1 MRGFMCRIA
10 LVFAVGCGAKS
21 GSSPESAKPEK
32 PPVAGL
38 VDLQVLSQDFRANQA
53 AGDEKY
59 TGRRLTAEGYMH
71 KLEKMESGDYRMR
84 FEYFVDGFNMRE
96 GNVIAFFP
104 ARGAVAPI
112 PEFTLQLQV
121 FWFLAAGNSPLSG
134 VAERVG
140 TLHTLAPKLC

>member
-104 ARGAVAPI
+104 ASEV
-112 PEFTLQLQV
+112 
-121 FWFLAAGNSPLSG
+121 
-134 VAERVG
+134 
-140 TLHTLAPKLC
+140 PKLTKFEWRSPVHFTGRCDGLVNRAVIIRDCKITDPPKGK

>member
-104 ARGAVAPI
+104 ASEV
-112 PEFTLQLQV
+112 
-121 FWFLAAGNSPLSG
+121 
-134 VAERVG
+134 
-140 TLHTLAPKLC
+140 PKLTKFESRSPVHFTGRCDGLVNRAVIIRDCKITDPPKGK